1 MPVEAKPLFRPDVLR
16 AHLSGFQ
23 MPAVDAAKLDHWA
36 SEVSSGRVDRFG
48 EQEILPHFLDDF
60 FRDILGYTGPA
71 GQDRYTIAFERF
83 VEVEGEFADAVLG
96 DFNGEQRFVVAVE
109 GKGEGTGRD

>member
-1 MPVEAKPLFRPDVLR
+1 LKSNSR
-16 AHLSGFQ
+16 
-23 MPAVDAAKLDHWA
+23 
-36 SEVSSGRVDRFG
+36 
-48 EQEILPHFLDDF
+48 I
-60 FRDILGYTGPA
+60 RDILGYTGPA